1 MAQLQAGQRAEIK
14 GKNFAIPGKE
24 KYPIHDVAHA
34 RNALVR
40 VRQFGSPSEK
50 SRVYSAVTK
59 QYPALATRSSV
70 VPQKLQRKAERKAG
84 VGKGQ
89 ESMKLEAPKQKL
101 SSVMID
107 AFVDEVKQ
115 IEKAAEDN
123 VVTRAGEHVGRHSE
137 KLEAGLGA
145 AGAAMT
151 AGGLGQ
157 MAGTARAAVKKYPK
171 QVSWMMNKIDRDELE
186 ALADPRVRRVAGKL
200 IRAGRKT
207 GFKAALPAAVV
218 GAGVGYG
225 KGLFR
230 KGYRKGQVESVKR

>member
-1 MAQLQAGQRAEIK
+1 MAQLQAGQRQQIK

-59 QYPALATRSSV
+59 KYPALATRSSV

-101 SSVMID
+101 SSVVVRSF
-107 AFVDEVKQ
+107 ADEVGQIKQ
-115 IEKAAEDN
+115 AVSAKWIYGGAQKAISAAEAQGKGRYAKQLVGDLIRGRKR
-123 VVTRAGEHVGRHSE
+123 VPEYYSGSLAKELGRGTVDKLVSQQRRRGVTETLRHLGRPLAE
-137 KLEAGLGA
+137 RQKGMPGNRLF
-145 AGAAMT
+145 T
-151 AGGLGQ
+151 ITGQ
-157 MAGTARAAVKKYPK
+157 
-171 QVSWMMNKIDRDELE
+171 
-186 ALADPRVRRVAGKL
+186 GKL
-200 IRAGRKT
+200 RT
-207 GFKAALPAAVV
+207 
-218 GAGVGYG
+218 
-225 KGLFR
+225 
-230 KGYRKGQVESVKR
+230 GQVG